1 MEDKTLS
8 LTLLFDYYGDL
19 LTEKQKTYCD
29 LYYNQDFSLA
39 EIAEEE
45 GISRQGVYDALQ
57 RSEAILR
64 NMEEKTGFVK
74 KAQERTRLLEE
85 IRKAALAVKELPQ
98 GAPLADTILSAID
111 GMKE

>member
-45 GISRQGVYDALQ
+45 GISRQGVRAFIKQ
-57 RSEAILR
+57 GEAHLV
-64 NMEEKTGFVK
+64 NFEEKLGMAKRFAEISKLVGELEAELSDNSGAAEKIKEIK
-74 KAQERTRLLEE
+74 KRL
-85 IRKAALAVKELPQ
+85 
-98 GAPLADTILSAID
+98 
-111 GMKE
+111 